1 MIEIREA
8 NSGDVAAIT
17 EIFRACYGAAYSD
30 SRFYDAA
37 ALNKMIVSDDT
48 LMLVAEERETSK
60 ILGTASVILEV
71 GAFADLTGEFGRL
84 GVLPEARHR
93 GIAKLLMEERLRRVE
108 ERLQVGIIEGRTAHP
123 YTLKLAEGHG
133 FQPVGFLPLKWQ
145 LEARE
150 SIALCARHFGNALE
164 LRKNHPRLI
173 PEAHPL
179 ACLALEYCGVK
190 PDVIVDEDAAPYPP
204 GDSADIEEL
213 TSDGYAPLLRIER
226 GRVRNREIFGPLRL
240 HYGLFL
246 VQAQK
251 SRYLIARDQGAIAGA
266 IGFIL
271 DPVEKTVR
279 VFELIARHDDV
290 IRLLLSHLEQLCRE
304 RWQICYIEID
314 VSAYSPRMQRTLVEI
329 GFLPA
334 AYVPALVFHEVERL
348 DVLKMVRLLAPLEV
362 DTTQLSERATKIAE
376 IVLRLFQSHDIAPR
390 IAEAVRD
397 LPLFRGLT
405 REQVKRLASI
415 CAVCYFAPREIIF
428 RERSASDRLYIVL
441 DGEVD
446 IAVGNLGDPV
456 GFVGAGECLGDL
468 ALISAAP
475 HSATATALTRVEA
488 AVIERAALDEL
499 IRLRPDISVQIYR
512 NLALGLGEKLKRA
525 DGAARGAAASHRRLD
540 DVKLQLKDN
549 CASSRILAT
558 NYSRRRQ
565 S

>member
-1 MIEIREA
+1 MIDVREA
-8 NSGDVAAIT
+8 TGADVGAIT

-30 SRFYDAA
+30 ARFYDAA

-48 LMLVAEERETSK
+48 LMLVAEERDSRK
-60 ILGTASVILEV
+60 ILGTASVLLEV

-123 YTLKLAEGHG
+123 YTLKIAEGHG

-145 LEARE
+145 LDARE
-150 SIALCARHFGNALE
+150 SIALCARHFGNAME

-179 ACLALEYCGVK
+179 ACLALQYCGVK

-204 GDSADIEEL
+204 GGSADIEEL
-213 TSDGYAPLLRIER
+213 TTDGYAPLLRIER

-240 HYGLFL
+240 HYGFFL

-251 SRYLIARDQGAIAGA
+251 SRYLIARDQGAIAAA

-271 DPVEKTVR
+271 DPVEKTAR

-290 IRLLLSHLEQLCRE
+290 IRVLLSHLERLCRQE
-304 RWQICYIEID
+304 WQICYVEID
-314 VSAYSPRMQRTLVEI
+314 VSAYSPRMQRTLLEL

-348 DVLKMVRLLAPLEV
+348 DAVKMVRLLAPLEA
-362 DTTQLSERATKIAE
+362 DTTQLTERATRLADV
-376 IVLRLFQSHDIAPR
+376 VLRLFRSHDVAPR
-390 IAEAVRD
+390 IAQVVRQ
-397 LPLFRGLT
+397 LPLFNGLNS
-405 REQVKRLASI
+405 EQIKRLAGI
-415 CAVCYFAPREIIF
+415 CSVANFAPDDNIF
-428 RERSASDRLYIVL
+428 RAGSASDRLYVVL

-446 IAVGNLGDPV
+446 IAVSSLGGPV
-456 GFVGAGECLGDL
+456 AFVGDGEPLGELSLL
-468 ALISAAP
+468 ANAP
-475 HSATATALTRVEA
+475 HSATATALTAVEVA
-488 AVIERAALDEL
+488 MIEREDLTEL
-499 IRLRPDISVQIYR
+499 IRRRPDIGVQLYK
-512 NLALGLGEKLKRA
+512 NLAVGLGEKLKRA
-525 DGAARGAAASHRRLD
+525 DRAALPWG
-540 DVKLQLKDN
+540 
-549 CASSRILAT
+549 T
-558 NYSRRRQ
+558 
-565 S
+565 